1 VHRFTFR
8 GLLAGLGVGLA
19 LFLSACGTLAPRG
32 AVPAVAR
39 EALQHFQ
46 VEGRFS
52 LRHEASSYA
61 GKLAWRHGPEG
72 DDIFLMNPFGQG
84 AAQINRRAGAAR
96 LVTSDQKEYLA
107 EDADQLVADVLG
119 YPLPVAGMAEW
130 LLARAAPG
138 AKVVRDAQGR
148 LLYLQEA
155 GWEIDY
161 DYGDTLDPQAL
172 PVRLTARRGESMELK
187 LRIDDWSAQ

>member
-1 VHRFTFR
+1 VSRFSRSSLTASLCLAL
-8 GLLAGLGVGLA
+8 GLLLG
-19 LFLSACGTLAPRG
+19 ACDTLAPRM

-39 EALQHFQ
+39 ESLRQFQ

-52 LRHEASSYA
+52 LRFEAKSYA
-61 GKLAWRHGPEG
+61 GKLSWRHGPEG

-84 AAQINRRAGAAR
+84 AAEINRRPGAAR
-96 LVTSDQKEYLA
+96 LVTADHKEYLA
-107 EDADQLVADVLG
+107 DDADQLVADVLG

-138 AKVVRDAQGR
+138 GVAQRDSQGR
-148 LLYLQEA
+148 LLQLREA

-161 DYGDTLDPQAL
+161 DYGDTLDAQAL
-172 PVRLTARRGESMELK
+172 PIRLTARRGDAMELK